1 MPPANPARG
10 LTSWAKSQAAQ
21 HPRLF
26 APARQVHR
34 AVRRARR
41 ERQHQQLAKRAELAD
56 RRLVQSPVFIMCPV
70 RSGSTLLRMMLD
82 THPDIHAPHVLHL
95 RWLQVN
101 HAKPY
106 AELATQELGLEHDEL
121 EHLLWDRLLH
131 RELVRSG
138 KHIIV
143 DKTPSNSVI
152 ADRLR
157 SCWPDARF
165 VILLRHPASVFAS
178 LMDTRPDR
186 ERAATIREALAYLEP
201 VEEARKNLPGL
212 VVRYEDLT
220 AEPERVTRELCAHL
234 DVSWDRRMQDYGR
247 MYHGRIKAGLGDWT
261 TKIRTGKVQPP
272 RPLPNYDEVPVE
284 LRKLAS
290 TWGYL
295 P

>member
-1 MPPANPARG
+1 M
-10 LTSWAKSQAAQ
+10 
-21 HPRLF
+21 
-26 APARQVHR
+26 
-34 AVRRARR
+34 RRDRR
-41 ERQHQQLAKRAELAD
+41 HQQLAKRAELAD
-56 RRLVQSPVFIMCPV
+56 RRLVRSPVFIMCPV

-82 THPDIHAPHVLHL
+82 THPDIHAPHELHL
-95 RWLQVN
+95 RWLQVT

-106 AELATQELGLEHDEL
+106 AELATQELGLDHEEL
-121 EHLLWDRLLH
+121 EHMLWDRLLH

-138 KHIIV
+138 KQIIV

-157 SCWPDARF
+157 TCWPDARF

-186 ERAATIREALAYLEP
+186 ERTATIREALAYLEP
-201 VEEARKNLPGL
+201 VEEARKNVPGH

-220 AEPERVTRELCAHL
+220 ADPERVTRELCAHL
-234 DVSWDRRMQDYGR
+234 DVSWDPDMQNYGR
-247 MYHGRIKAGLGDWT
+247 IYHGRIKAGLGDWT

-272 RPLPNYDEVPVE
+272 RPLPNSGQVPDE
-284 LRKLAS
+284 LKKLAT